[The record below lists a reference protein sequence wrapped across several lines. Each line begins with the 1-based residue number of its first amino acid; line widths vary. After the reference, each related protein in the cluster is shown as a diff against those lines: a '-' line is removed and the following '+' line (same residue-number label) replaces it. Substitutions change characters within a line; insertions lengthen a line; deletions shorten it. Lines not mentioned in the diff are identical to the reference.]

1 MLARVLLRP
10 SFCAAAALVAT
21 LTAQPT
27 LAGGTGQ
34 PDTENRYPNAG
45 AIVVIAGFPGVPYI
59 QSSGVLIH
67 PRVLLTAGH
76 LTATAQDL
84 VDQGIPLL
92 DFTRIS
98 FGTDAF
104 DPSTWVEIETFFTH
118 PAFSFQPDAHSQD
131 LGIIILKEP
140 VDLPCAALP
149 AVGLLDDLKRAGLLG
164 NQGNPVRFLQV
175 GYGNILEFPPP
186 EEIVSDGLRR
196 FSFPGYLGLE
206 NVWLLMNM
214 NPAAGYTGTGHGD
227 SGGPVFWRAPGGGLV
242 LVALVSRG
250 AVEPVAV
257 LKAYRVDTAE
267 ALGFIDFVLDL
278 VDGGWL

>member
-1 MLARVLLRP
+1 MSRRLIAILCTIAPLAV
-10 SFCAAAALVAT
+10 SS
-21 LTAQPT
+21 TAPPAR
-27 LAGGTGQ
+27 AGGTGQ
-34 PDTENRYPNAG
+34 PDTENRYPNVG
-45 AIVVIAGFPGVPYI
+45 AIVVIAGFPGAPYV

-84 VDQGIPLL
+84 IDQGIPLL
-92 DFTRIS
+92 DLTRIS

-118 PAFSFQPDAHSQD
+118 PAFSFEPDAHSQD

-140 VDLPCAALP
+140 VNLPCATLP
-149 AVGLLDDLKRAGLLG
+149 DVGLLDDLKRAGLLG
-164 NQGNPVRFLQV
+164 NQGNPVKFLQV

-186 EEIVSDGLRR
+186 REIVSDGLRR
-196 FSFPGYLGLE
+196 FSFPEYLGLE

-214 NPAAGYTGTGHGD
+214 NPAAGNTGTGHGD
-227 SGGPVFWRAPGGGLV
+227 SGGPVFWRAPDGGLV

-250 AVEPVAV
+250 AVEPVAI
-257 LKAYRVDTAE
+257 LKAYRTDTAE
-267 ALGFIDFVLDL
+267 ALGFIRTVLDL
-278 VDGGWL
+278 VEGGAL

>member
-1 MLARVLLRP
+1 MSRRVLLRL
-10 SFCAAAALVAT
+10 SWCAAALAAT
-21 LTAQPT
+21 LTTQPV

-34 PDTENRYPNAG
+34 PDTENRYPNVG
-45 AIVVIAGFPGVPYI
+45 AIVVIAGFPGVPYV

-76 LTATAQDL
+76 LTATAQNL

-92 DFTRIS
+92 DLTRIS

-118 PAFSFQPDAHSQD
+118 PAFSFEPDAHSQD
-131 LGIIILKEP
+131 VGIIILKEP
-140 VDLPCAALP
+140 VDLPCATLP
-149 AVGLLDDLKRAGLLG
+149 DVGLLDDLKRAGLLG
-164 NQGNPVRFLQV
+164 NHGDPVKFLQV

-186 EEIVSDGLRR
+186 EELVSDGLRR
-196 FSFPGYLGLE
+196 FSLPEYRAVE

-214 NPAAGYTGTGHGD
+214 NPAAGNTGTGHGD
-227 SGGPVFWRAPGGGLV
+227 SGGPLFWRAPDGGLV

-250 AVEPVAV
+250 APEPVAV
-257 LKAYRVDTAE
+257 LKAYRIDIGE
-267 ALGFIDFVLDL
+267 ALDFIRFIVEL